1 MFTPGSHP
9 PGEWAQRENVD
20 PELNSLSLSL
30 LSSLVTTKFFVN
42 NEFSPDSLP
51 NVSCFDLFVKNPKG
65 CKLEVIQGSHKFLSD
80 VIKGSEQSPK
90 NSVFIGLFNHFTE
103 KKIKDY
109 VFQRM
114 TKSILQELALCILQ
128 ELISYGPGRAGNL
141 NLVLG
146 ETKTGGRT
154 VVIQQP
160 SEEFPVDEEF
170 VREIDEAFFTLH
182 DLTGFSPERKV
193 AAGQGHEAPCSPPDE
208 RGYFTPKKTAP
219 KSLERAFEV
228 SAET

>member
-1 MFTPGSHP
+1 MNKITPLGYIMIIIQQIPSSYRTPNYIVTQQSRQLHRDPTVMSRRVENVPVVSQGRRVINNIHPRVSP
-9 PGEWAQRENVD
+9 PGGANTKRKTWPQ
-20 PELNSLSLSL
+20 NSILCRCRSSRPWSPPNFL
-30 LSSLVTTKFFVN
+30 LIMD
-42 NEFSPDSLP
+42 FSPDSLP

-128 ELISYGPGRAGNL
+128 ELISHGSHPPG
-141 NLVLG
+141 
-146 ETKTGGRT
+146 E
-154 VVIQQP
+154 
-160 SEEFPVDEEF
+160 
-170 VREIDEAFFTLH
+170 
-182 DLTGFSPERKV
+182 
-193 AAGQGHEAPCSPPDE
+193 
-208 RGYFTPKKTAP
+208 
-219 KSLERAFEV
+219 
-228 SAET
+228 